1 MADTTE
7 EFTDFYGVESTPKG
21 FLVIDGRNER
31 PVALRHTRRPAE
43 AIARARAFGRDELD
57 AAGQIRQRF
66 IAGRAASVV
75 RGVGSAGRPVRLR
88 IRAIDFAGRR

>member
-43 AIARARAFGRDELD
+43 AIARQLNGEPAEENDAQLLAEPLYNEEFGPNTEEPTC
-57 AAGQIRQRF
+57 F
-66 IAGRAASVV
+66 WN
-75 RGVGSAGRPVRLR
+75 
-88 IRAIDFAGRR
+88 